1 MSDIIWNIGRQGRS
15 WDNEEAFERADLFPA
30 KAEMMDGKLLWSD
43 EDRLLAIGLLLENVG
58 IDAVIRLGDAEVWRQ
73 AIAELK

>member
-1 MSDIIWNIGRQGRS
+1 MSEITWDIGREGRS
-15 WDNEEAFERADLFPA
+15 WGDDAFERADLFPA
-30 KAEMMDGKLLWSD
+30 RAEMMDGKLLWSD

-58 IDAVIRLGDAEVWRQ
+58 IDAVIRLGNPDLWRQ

>member
-1 MSDIIWNIGRQGRS
+1 MSEIIWNIGREGRS
-15 WDNEEAFERADLFPA
+15 WDDDAFERADLFPA
-30 KAEMMDGKLLWSD
+30 KAEMIDGKLLWSD

-58 IDAVIRLGDAEVWRQ
+58 IDAVIRLGDPDIWRQ